1 MKRFG
6 LFVILIL
13 SVLFLCTAGS
23 FAQEEEKPVVYFTGD
38 ISPEGLM
45 SVFNALGWEPTGKTA
60 VKLSTGESERS
71 NNLRP
76 ELIRDLVQS
85 LDATIVECNTAYGGS
100 RAATAEHYQV
110 AEDRGYTEIADFQIL
125 DEYGSMELPVEGGIR
140 LKGDLVGAH
149 FADYDSYVILS
160 HFKGHAMAGYGG
172 AIKNISIGLAS
183 SMGKV
188 RIHSGGT
195 SDTHWHDE
203 LHTEFLEAMA
213 EAGKAVSDALGDRI
227 IYINVM
233 NRLSIDCDCDPDPSE
248 PDIHD
253 IGILASYDPVA
264 LDQACLDLIYE
275 ADGNE
280 RFLYRLHE
288 LDGEH
293 TLEHAVDMGLGSRA
307 YTLLDITDGIDK

>member
-6 LFVILIL
+6 LFVILTLTIM
-13 SVLFLCTAGS
+13 FLCSSGG
-23 FAQEEEKPVVYFTGD
+23 FAQEEEKPVVLFTDD

-45 SVFNALGWEPTGKTA
+45 HIYETLGWEPTGKVA
-60 VKLSTGESERS
+60 VKLSTGESEKS

-76 ELIRDLVQS
+76 ELISDLVQA
-85 LDATIVECNTAYGGS
+85 LDATIVECNTAYSGS

-125 DEYGSMELPVEGGIR
+125 DEYGSMELPVQNGIR

-183 SMGKV
+183 AMGKV

-203 LHTEFLEAMA
+203 LHTEFLESMA

-233 NRLSIDCDCDPDPSE
+233 NRLSIDCDCDANPSE

-264 LDQACLDLIYE
+264 LDQACLDLIYKAE
-275 ADGNE
+275 GNE
-280 RFLYRLHE
+280 RFLHRLHE

-293 TLEHAVDMGLGSRA
+293 TLDHAVEMGLGSRE
-307 YTLLDITDGIDK
+307 YTLVDVTDGRS